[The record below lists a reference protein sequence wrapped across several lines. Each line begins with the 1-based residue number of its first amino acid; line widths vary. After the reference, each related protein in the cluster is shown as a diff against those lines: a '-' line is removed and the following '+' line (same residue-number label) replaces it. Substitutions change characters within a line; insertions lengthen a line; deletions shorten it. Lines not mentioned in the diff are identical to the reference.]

1 MPPPK
6 GYAKNQDAKS
16 SFFCPPFVLAKQTDG
31 QQPGTKGKGLSC
43 DIEKPYINVSVCTL
57 EKAAREIGFSPC
69 QRGFEFAAVGC
80 NFYALV
86 CSPQSLAGCFMANKS
101 VE

>member
-31 QQPGTKGKGLSC
+31 QQPGTKGKGLLSC

-57 EKAAREIGFSPC
+57 EKTAREIGFSPC
-69 QRGFEFAAVGC
+69 QRGFEFAAVR
-80 NFYALV
+80 V
-86 CSPQSLAGCFMANKS
+86 
-101 VE
+101 

>member
-31 QQPGTKGKGLSC
+31 QQPGTKGKGLSY
-43 DIEKPYINVSVCTL
+43 DIEKTYINVSVL
-57 EKAAREIGFSPC
+57 HAPKNGKGNWILALPEKI
-69 QRGFEFAAVGC
+69 
-80 NFYALV
+80 
-86 CSPQSLAGCFMANKS
+86 
-101 VE
+101 